1 MSTEIHCCVTN
12 KCTGPIY
19 CNWYLD
25 CKFCKNPVFIE
36 CMRQR
41 DEQVK
46 TVLLAWGLARIN
58 SKGEYLLLEEPSSV
72 AKFMKCFQQESAFS
86 ITCEVCSDK
95 FKKFMDAKQNVEPQL
110 EQRKVLHEIKNTEQ
124 LMNANTITTAPE
136 SNITKQISIQSSDCL
151 DLFVPNF
158 PAKTECDAITAL
170 IMSRSTLQADDFEI
184 SKMAG
189 PKVNLKYRK
198 FMSFKIKVP
207 DKTTYDI
214 IMDENV
220 WIPFSKPVPFNANAR
235 NDFRLRMQRKEPVP
249 QEPSTSKVQPESN
262 SQQTQRKIEKQKK
275 NEPEVQSKDILA
287 SIRLLLAEK
296 QPQNKNGNRKKAHK
310 SSQPHAGRDQ
320 RSAKQSNDP
329 SNSVNHNSRR
339 GGNRRNDRFGPHQ
352 YSRGS
357 DFQGRRAHGSN
368 FHEERRY
375 NHRPLN
381 HNLKSVLSLLARV
394 LDQY

>member
-1 MSTEIHCCVTN
+1 
-12 KCTGPIY
+12 
-19 CNWYLD
+19 
-25 CKFCKNPVFIE
+25 
-36 CMRQR
+36 
-41 DEQVK
+41 
-46 TVLLAWGLARIN
+46 
-58 SKGEYLLLEEPSSV
+58 
-72 AKFMKCFQQESAFS
+72 
-86 ITCEVCSDK
+86 
-95 FKKFMDAKQNVEPQL
+95 
-110 EQRKVLHEIKNTEQ
+110 
-124 LMNANTITTAPE
+124 
-136 SNITKQISIQSSDCL
+136 
-151 DLFVPNF
+151 
-158 PAKTECDAITAL
+158 
-170 IMSRSTLQADDFEI
+170 
-184 SKMAG
+184 
-189 PKVNLKYRK
+189 
-198 FMSFKIKVP
+198 
-207 DKTTYDI
+207 
-214 IMDENV
+214 
-220 WIPFSKPVPFNANAR
+220 
-235 NDFRLRMQRKEPVP
+235 MQRKEPVP

-296 QPQNKNGNRKKAHK
+296 QPQNENRKKAHK